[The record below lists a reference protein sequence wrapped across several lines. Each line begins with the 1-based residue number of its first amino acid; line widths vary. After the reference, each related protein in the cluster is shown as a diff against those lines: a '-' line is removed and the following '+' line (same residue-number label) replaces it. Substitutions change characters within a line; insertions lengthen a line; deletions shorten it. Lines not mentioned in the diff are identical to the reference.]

1 MLKYESSTSD
11 YTLKYKFFKQYLMNF
26 ILFLIIINHTIHVT
40 CENSTTINNIVNIN
54 EVKMISHNNAYK
66 LVQLLVFYNAKEF
79 TGDKKFIV
87 QLYIHKII
95 KIAGELL
102 YPLNIFLSI
111 SDYIEIKNTSTII
124 NDITYFKNL
133 YTVMNHK
140 KLPPHNLAMIASE
153 FLPNTHAYR
162 RGLCSEG
169 HNNILA
175 AKIHLKEFN
184 DYYLIKDGE
193 EIAYSIIS
201 MIGFT
206 MDDEMI
212 KDEFYNCTCLNDKQK
227 CFTVYNDDNCLLH
240 RLLHRFEKVD
250 CLHKSYKYFDG
261 YSIDPICG
269 NGIVEKGEVCDG
281 GPEVYGGSLSLSLI
295 LIIFIILLLFAVIYY
310 RYKNSKKR
318 KILKNLSTSS
328 NYLYDSRCPNTS
340 KFNYNNKKLKNNI
353 IENDTISSNH
363 TSNSGH
369 SRTIIG
375 LGKDNDTEDRLKQ
388 LNKKEKSQLD
398 DKSSNTLPLINKSSS
413 NTALSFE
420 ESSEPTSIL
429 LDTTTTSNS
438 FGESPSSE
446 TLSGVFLS
454 RSKHGKLPNST
465 INSFPKNKSRKN
477 IPSPLVSHS
486 MNVDLPST
494 VILTVK
500 SFNKKILSQHQY
512 HYHHHPQQQQQQPE
526 IVTEA
531 PGIEYY
537 SKCQEV
543 SNYCCEEGMAAEGHN
558 VDATLLSST
567 TIGKDHGHFFVK
579 KTFGKPMYCH
589 HCCDKIWGMIS
600 QGYACEVC
608 NFVCHDKCLK
618 TIVSYCSGV
627 ALQLIKNP
635 VAHTW
640 TEPGIIKKHF
650 CSVCR
655 KKTDDSLSKECE
667 VCEYYVHV
675 ECQDLA
681 VSDCREAATYIPSI
695 DQSAQKQLHHMREGN
710 LPKDSKCVVC
720 KKSCYSFECL
730 TGMRCEWCSQ
740 TVHATCYRMM
750 NPECDFGPLRKIMLP
765 PNCLTIPR
773 TELPMEQLLNIHSN
787 INGDG
792 TNTNTT
798 NEYGNATKIDKKS
811 SNQFNDD
818 NNNGCDEKER
828 DDYEI
833 LKIYDGNYS
842 LRNQVFR
849 TISVPK
855 VASVEQIRDIAL
867 RKFNIYDTSDNYF
880 LTQVPTEHGGEEE
893 LLEDPVPLRNVKR
906 PEGRRA
912 QLFLRHKDDPEKAIV
927 KIYGGWLRIPITFT
941 EIYVNRETLVQ
952 DVLSEALTSF
962 GLDKNNWNK
971 YNLIEVSLER
981 GVVERTANPQENMLQ
996 LFRNL
1001 KKDSLRRFHVVRF
1014 YIQEKEDPHDHAVF
1028 VGNLPVSLA
1037 QRQYERIL
1045 LKLLGAKEKP
1055 FTAIGPIYF
1064 EYGSLVIT
1072 FNTPKAATAAVQ
1084 KLQNAMYE
1092 DKKLIVLCLPNIQQH
1107 MIPSDVEPLLV
1118 LVNTKSGG
1126 CQGNELITAFRRQL
1140 NPFQVFDVLKGGP
1153 LVGLYVFRNIPK
1165 YRILACGGDGTI
1177 GWVLQC
1183 LDIVKQ
1189 EAACFSPPCGIVP
1202 LGTGNDLA
1210 RVLRWGGGYT
1220 GEENPLDILKDVIEA
1235 EEVRLD
1241 RWAVVFHEEEKQP
1254 ANPGREGEIIPDR
1267 EQTMTN
1273 PEDQTSMIIMNNYF
1287 GIGIDADV
1295 CLKFHNK
1302 RDANPEKFQSRLF
1315 NKTQYVKIGLQKA
1328 LFERSCKDLWKR
1340 IELEVDGKMIE
1351 LPNIEGIVILNLLS
1365 WGSGANPWG
1374 TAKEEGVF
1382 QKPTH
1387 YDGLLEVVGIPDVSR
1402 LGLIQ
1407 SKLAAGIRIAQGG
1420 SIRIT
1425 THEEWPVQVDG
1436 EPHIQPP
1443 GTITILK
1450 SALKATM
1457 LDRPSNKKIRERK
1470 KREKEEEQNRVGRIG
1485 VPLTVTVSGNDK
1497 NNKEKESSRNNIFKF
1512 KRRVFK
1518 KANRRSFENKKIEDS
1533 SRRKTKHQNIPG
1545 VEKEY
1550 HSAIELTNELS
1561 TSSIQNDN
1569 SC

>member
-1 MLKYESSTSD
+1 MI
-11 YTLKYKFFKQYLMNF
+11 FHFC
-26 ILFLIIINHTIHVT
+26 IP
-40 CENSTTINNIVNIN
+40 CTT
-54 EVKMISHNNAYK
+54 K
-66 LVQLLVFYNAKEF
+66 
-79 TGDKKFIV
+79 
-87 QLYIHKII
+87 
-95 KIAGELL
+95 
-102 YPLNIFLSI
+102 
-111 SDYIEIKNTSTII
+111 
-124 NDITYFKNL
+124 
-133 YTVMNHK
+133 
-140 KLPPHNLAMIASE
+140 
-153 FLPNTHAYR
+153 
-162 RGLCSEG
+162 
-169 HNNILA
+169 
-175 AKIHLKEFN
+175 
-184 DYYLIKDGE
+184 
-193 EIAYSIIS
+193 
-201 MIGFT
+201 
-206 MDDEMI
+206 
-212 KDEFYNCTCLNDKQK
+212 
-227 CFTVYNDDNCLLH
+227 
-240 RLLHRFEKVD
+240 
-250 CLHKSYKYFDG
+250 
-261 YSIDPICG
+261 
-269 NGIVEKGEVCDG
+269 
-281 GPEVYGGSLSLSLI
+281 
-295 LIIFIILLLFAVIYY
+295 
-310 RYKNSKKR
+310 
-318 KILKNLSTSS
+318 
-328 NYLYDSRCPNTS
+328 
-340 KFNYNNKKLKNNI
+340 
-353 IENDTISSNH
+353 
-363 TSNSGH
+363 
-369 SRTIIG
+369 SRT
-375 LGKDNDTEDRLKQ
+375 L
-388 LNKKEKSQLD
+388 
-398 DKSSNTLPLINKSSS
+398 
-413 NTALSFE
+413 
-420 ESSEPTSIL
+420 
-429 LDTTTTSNS
+429 
-438 FGESPSSE
+438 
-446 TLSGVFLS
+446 
-454 RSKHGKLPNST
+454 
-465 INSFPKNKSRKN
+465 
-477 IPSPLVSHS
+477 
-486 MNVDLPST
+486 
-494 VILTVK
+494 

-1450 SALKATM
+1450 SALKAKM
-1457 LDRPSNKKIRERK
+1457 LKKAKKSRRFNAASTLSSSNQQQLRQAQSEGSPGSFGGCGVVTSHLGVDVQLSHGKSTPDDLQTTGTG
-1470 KREKEEEQNRVGRIG
+1470 EEE
-1485 VPLTVTVSGNDK
+1485 
-1497 NNKEKESSRNNIFKF
+1497 E
-1512 KRRVFK
+1512 
-1518 KANRRSFENKKIEDS
+1518 ED
-1533 SRRKTKHQNIPG
+1533 
-1545 VEKEY
+1545 
-1550 HSAIELTNELS
+1550 AFL
-1561 TSSIQNDN
+1561 
-1569 SC
+1569 